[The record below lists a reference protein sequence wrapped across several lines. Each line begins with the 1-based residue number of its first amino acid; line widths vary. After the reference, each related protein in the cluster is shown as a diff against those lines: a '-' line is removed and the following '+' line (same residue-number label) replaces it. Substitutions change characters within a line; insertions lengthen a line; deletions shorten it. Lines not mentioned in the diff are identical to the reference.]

1 MTAIVVVILRLVGLI
16 WAIGAVFIMK
26 NARASGGSD
35 AARWVFVGGVL
46 TFAAGILLAAGSRWA
61 AIPAV
66 LVAIQQGGFHWRQ
79 TRNLTPGAPRPTPH
93 QVRIAV
99 LVAAATLILVSKGA
113 LR

>member
-1 MTAIVVVILRLVGLI
+1 MTAIIVVILRVVGLI

-46 TFAAGILLAAGSRWA
+46 TFAASRM
-61 AIPAV
+61 PAV
-66 LVAIQQGGFHWRQ
+66 LVAIQQGVFHWRQ
-79 TRNLTPGAPRPTPH
+79 TRALAPGAPRPAPH

>member
-1 MTAIVVVILRLVGLI
+1 MTAIIVTILRVVGVI
-16 WAIGAVFIMK
+16 WAIGAVFIMN
-26 NARASGGSD
+26 NARASGWSD

-46 TFAAGILLAAGSRWA
+46 TFVAGIMLAAGSRWA

-66 LVAIQQGGFHWRQ
+66 LVAIQQGVFHWRQ
-79 TRNLTPGAPRPTPH
+79 TRDLPPGAPRPAPH

-99 LVAAATLILVSKGA
+99 LVATATLILVAKGA

>member
-1 MTAIVVVILRLVGLI
+1 MTAILVVILRVVGLI
-16 WAIGAVFIMK
+16 WAIGAVFIMR

-66 LVAIQQGGFHWRQ
+66 LVAIQQGVFHWRQ
-79 TRNLTPGAPRPTPH
+79 TKALAPGAEQPNPG

-99 LVAAATLILVSKGA
+99 LVAAATLILVAKGA

>member
-1 MTAIVVVILRLVGLI
+1 MTAIVVVILRVVGLV
-16 WAIGAVFIMK
+16 WAIGAVFIMN

-46 TFAAGILLAAGSRWA
+46 TFAAGTMLAAGSRWA

-66 LVAIQQGGFHWRQ
+66 LVAIQQGVFHWRQ
-79 TRNLTPGAPRPTPH
+79 IKALAPGAPRPTPH

-99 LVAAATLILVSKGA
+99 LVAAATLILVYKGA